1 MLQRYLYVI
10 KCPILSFLG
19 HEKRVIAEAGDVVIF
34 VGLVQHCAM
43 PNHSDNSRS
52 VILIQYLPKWVR
64 PMEDQKKML
73 QSHVRIV

>member
-1 MLQRYLYVI
+1 MLAEN
-10 KCPILSFLG
+10 
-19 HEKRVIAEAGDVVIF
+19 EKRVIAKAGDVVIF

-43 PNHSDNSRS
+43 PNFSDNSRS

-73 QSHVRIV
+73 QSHVRSVEIFQCKRI